1 MLPNAIGHYRILE
14 RLGPGGMGEVYKAQD
29 TTLPR
34 LVAIK
39 IPAGGLIS
47 DAKRMQRFAQEA
59 EAASALNHPNI
70 CVIHEIGKTVDG
82 IPFIVMEYINGE
94 TLTQR
99 IKGMALNAEEV
110 VRIGIQV
117 ADALEEAH
125 AKGITHRDIKS
136 NNIMINRR
144 DQVKVLDFGLAKI
157 TSAIEG
163 GTIEDITTQ
172 LNTDS
177 GTMVGTIPY
186 MSPEQALGRPLDRR
200 TDIFSLGIVLYEMAT
215 GSLPFKGSTPAAVF
229 DALLHKAPN
238 SPLKIN
244 PGLPP
249 ELERIIQKALEKD
262 PAARYQSTQEMAL
275 DLRRLERIM
284 ISQSRES
291 DLPGFPRRRM
301 VYVYGTIVGLVV
313 SSLTGYF
320 AYVSGC
326 NMRPVKQPRAVVD
339 TLPIEKRLVI
349 LSVRHDAGN
358 PENGYLAEGL
368 MELQSRK
375 LNQLEQLYPSFSVV
389 PPSEVREASVTSVV
403 QAHRLFG
410 VNLAITGS
418 LDRTDHKLTLNLNL
432 VDARTLQVLKSTT
445 MASTL
450 DNVADFQGRFI
461 PELTRI
467 IELELTP
474 QMRRSVSTGDTTVR
488 EALENYLLGCGYLR
502 NVQRRTEDLDL
513 AISCFER
520 ACEQDPTYALPF
532 SGLGEAYWQ
541 KFKIDPNP
549 RWRDDAWKHFRRGA
563 ELNSELPAPHVAYG
577 LLLTKIE
584 KYQDAV
590 NQFERALALDRVNAE
605 AHRGLAEAYVAWGRP
620 KDAERA
626 YRRAIYLRPK
636 DALAR
641 RRLGVFYHNQ
651 DQHEAAITEFR
662 EVVALAPENHSAY
675 SSLGG
680 IFFYLDRWDDAREAF
695 ERSLAIEK
703 SDNAF
708 SNLGT
713 LYFYEARYKEA
724 AQMYEKALQ
733 INDRDYRVWGNLGSA
748 YHRIRGEEKKTQSA
762 YRRAAEIAEAL
773 RRVNAPDAHLLADLS
788 EYHLKLGEKQ
798 NGLRL
803 LGQALRLAPG
813 DTRVLVRAADIF
825 EGSGQRDQALRCLDK
840 ALKLGYS
847 AKLIERLPDLQ
858 QLRTDP
864 RYVRLV
870 RGTKPQGNGTDD

>member
-1 MLPNAIGHYRILE
+1 MLPDAISHYRILE

-39 IPAGGLIS
+39 IPAGRFMS
-47 DAKRMQRFAQEA
+47 DAKHLQRFAQEA

-70 CVIHEIGKTVDG
+70 CVIHEIGKTADG
-82 IPFIVMEYINGE
+82 IPFIVMEYITGE

-99 IKGMALNAEEV
+99 IKGTALNAEEV
-110 VRIGIQV
+110 VQIGIQV

-144 DQVKVLDFGLAKI
+144 GQVKVLDFGLAKI

-163 GTIEDITTQ
+163 RTIEDLTTH

-215 GSLPFKGSTPAAVF
+215 GSLPFKGSTLAAVF
-229 DALLHKAPN
+229 DALLHTAPN
-238 SPLKIN
+238 SPLKLN

-262 PAARYQSTQEMAL
+262 PAARYQSAQELAL
-275 DLRRLERIM
+275 DLRRLERIL
-284 ISQSRES
+284 ISQSSES
-291 DLPGFPRRRM
+291 DLPALPRRRT
-301 VYVYGTIVGLVV
+301 VYVYGTIVALVL
-313 SSLTGYF
+313 SSLMGYF

-326 NMRPVKQPRAVVD
+326 NMRPLKQPQAVVD
-339 TLPIEKRLVI
+339 TLPSEKRLVI
-349 LSVRHDAGN
+349 LAVRHDAGN

-375 LNQLEQLYPSFSVV
+375 LNQLEQSFPSFSVV
-389 PPSEVREASVTSVV
+389 PPSEVREASVTSVD

-410 VNLAITGS
+410 VNLGITCS
-418 LDRTDHKLTLNLNL
+418 LDRTDQKLTLNLNL
-432 VDARTLQVLKSTT
+432 VDARTLQALRSTT
-445 MASTL
+445 MESAL
-450 DNVADFQGRFI
+450 ANVADFQGRFI
-461 PELTRI
+461 PELTRL

-474 QMRRSVSTGDTTVR
+474 QMRRLVSTGDTTVP

-532 SGLGEAYWQ
+532 AGLGEAYWQ

-549 RWRDDAWKHFRRGA
+549 RWRDDALKHFRRGA
-563 ELNSELPAPHVAYG
+563 ELNSDLPSPHVAYG
-577 LLLTKIE
+577 LVLTKIE

-590 NQFERALALDRVNAE
+590 NQFERALALDRLNAE
-605 AHRGLAEAYVAWGRP
+605 AHRGLAEAYVAWDRK
-620 KDAERA
+620 KDAQRA
-626 YRRAIYLRPK
+626 YQRAIYLRPK

-641 RRLGVFYHNQ
+641 RRLGVFYHKEG
-651 DQHEAAITEFR
+651 QHEAAITEFR
-662 EVVALAPENHSAY
+662 EVVALTPENHSAY

-695 ERSLAIEK
+695 EHSLAIEK
-703 SDNAF
+703 SGDAF

-713 LYFYEARYKEA
+713 LYFYEARYKES
-724 AQMYEKALQ
+724 AQMYEQALQ
-733 INDRDYRVWGNLGSA
+733 INDRDFRVWGNLGSA
-748 YHRIRGEEKKTQSA
+748 YHRIRGEEEKTQSA
-762 YRRAAEIAEAL
+762 YRRAAEMAEAL

-788 EYHLKLGEKQ
+788 EYYLKLGEKQ
-798 NGLRL
+798 KWPRL
-803 LGQALRLAPG
+803 LEQALRLEPD
-813 DTRVLVRAADIF
+813 DTRVLVRATDIF

-847 AKLIERLPDLQ
+847 LKLIERLPDLQ
-858 QLRTDP
+858 KLRTDP

-870 RGTKPQGNGTDD
+870 RGAKSQANGTND